1 MAVKSNKQ
9 LIKEG
14 METYKSKSAMK
25 KHEKKETKKVEKK
38 EEGKRKWK
46 MLKKVK
52 ALKAKVKSANWIIIL
67 AIIADATLIIN
78 TIHKW

>member
-25 KHEKKETKKVEKK
+25 KHEKTEGKKKEAAEKKAEKKLTKKK
-38 EEGKRKWK
+38 GK
-46 MLKKVK
+46 
-52 ALKAKVKSANWIIIL
+52 
-67 AIIADATLIIN
+67 
-78 TIHKW
+78 

>member
-1 MAVKSNKQ
+1 MAHAKTKSNKQ

-38 EEGKRKWK
+38 EK
-46 MLKKVK
+46 
-52 ALKAKVKSANWIIIL
+52 
-67 AIIADATLIIN
+67 
-78 TIHKW
+78 